1 MTPLE
6 CQLIKFPL
14 TLTWDIIIYL
24 FSGSVNELVL
34 ILQGNK
40 MKNGMCLQSLL
51 YQLVV
56 KSKGALLDSTL
67 EYLLDFPD
75 FARHF
80 VPPLLTFHLKEEVL
94 REKEFTSFT
103 ISHLISRFVENSN
116 DCVWV
121 ISSDPGRGKSTVVKE
136 LAHQL
141 SKQQKYVW
149 KIELRNFYPYQDK
162 PASFADLSV
171 SEFLSHELPL
181 AAEKIAHILE
191 NEKAFVFLD
200 GFDEICSDIRRHVLK
215 LIGELIKK
223 KASLLIASRPQEET
237 EISNALQGIR
247 AKKIHILP
255 LDRNQQIK
263 LLQLQPKNK
272 KSKEECKEMLED
284 FARLGLSFFIANPI
298 QLTLL
303 AQVEKATNLFD
314 IYDKVVDLK
323 IENEMKVKEEC
334 VKDKEPIFEDKKEAR
349 KNILNEVALKMLNG
363 ESVKMKPRETTK
375 LNRTGIAAMVGG
387 RLHFV
392 HHTFAEFLVVLGY
405 ITELKDKG
413 VSNINIFDNCSM
425 NCRQFLDD
433 WLSVR
438 KDTENEVWNKV
449 VNDLKSK
456 CTIQILKTKIVEE
469 NQPRLF
475 EDVFEKFSIQDLI
488 KEGILDVALSKS
500 GGITSKLL
508 EYEESQNYLRENEGL
523 LLDVSNTF
531 PLEVY
536 EKMKSIC
543 PKMMQKWVMWDL
555 PPVEV
560 LAVVARR
567 PGRLGMLE
575 FLANNGCIVNGLNG
589 AALHNASE
597 YGVVENV
604 ELLLSFPGIEIDW
617 PDGEETAMHYAA
629 RGTGD
634 PKIAELLWKKGF
646 NLDALDQM
654 DRTPLHKACQK
665 GNVDFVKFLL
675 EKGAKV
681 DLYDDYERETALH
694 FASENGHFECVELL
708 LKSGAE
714 VNETDKVDRTA
725 LHWACEGGHLECVE
739 LLLNSKAQIDLKDN
753 QDKTALNLASEK
765 GNEKVVKLLLLR
777 DCDVQS
783 SNDRG
788 STALQLACKS
798 GETICVRNIL
808 NNKADINVKDEEDE
822 TVLHYAARGGSVEIM
837 KMLLARNPIEHLS
850 AQTADEEGLLRP
862 SELEVYIDQKNIYGK
877 TALHVAAKEGKL
889 EVLKTI
895 LEAGA
900 NVTVVDE
907 NGWNA
912 IHFAT
917 SEGKLEVA
925 QYLNEVD
932 GSLIT
937 EQTNEGETALH
948 LAAADRNF
956 TTNLQ
961 PSIYNW
967 LVETCVDT
975 KATDKRGWNALHR
988 AAKEGNLKAAKLLC
1002 EKEPSLMKMETK
1014 KGETALHLAA
1024 EYNRDI
1030 VAICEWLLFNDVSI
1044 DAVDDEGW
1052 NAIHKAI
1059 RCNNFLVAEFLHKKD
1074 VNLVKQNT
1082 KKGETALHLASMVD
1096 YETSYGD
1103 DHSLFE
1109 WVLKQTNDFA
1119 AVDDEGWT
1127 ALHHAVRWG
1136 DLEVSKLLL
1145 EKNEKGIE
1153 MKTKN
1158 GETALHLAVM
1168 RSSKS
1173 WNFCNVLIKKGVD
1186 VKAVDKD
1193 GKNALHRAIE
1203 RNSARVAKLL
1213 LQKEDQNLIML
1224 TTDNGDT
1231 CLHLAASVYIYDDE
1245 SKRKALYQWLK
1256 ENGEDG
1262 RALKMAIKEI
1272 NKLPTEERARKAQEL
1287 EESLIK
1293 KKTEDG
1299 SSALDLLKAGVL
1311 TKHDFH
1317 SVDSENF
1324 ECCCLGFIEWLL
1336 ENQIDPHAVNK
1347 DGKTA
1352 LECANSTFVKE
1363 YLSRKMK

>member
-1 MTPLE
+1 M
-6 CQLIKFPL
+6 
-14 TLTWDIIIYL
+14 
-24 FSGSVNELVL
+24 S
-34 ILQGNK
+34 
-40 MKNGMCLQSLL
+40 LQSLL

-80 VPPLLTFHLKEEVL
+80 VPPMLTFNLKEEVGRL
-94 REKEFTSFT
+94 KEFKSFT
-103 ISHLISRFVENSN
+103 ISHLISRFVEDSD

-149 KIELRNFYPYQDK
+149 KIELRNFYTYYQDK
-162 PASFADLSV
+162 PASSADLSV

-181 AAEKIAHILE
+181 TAERIAHILK

-200 GFDEICSDIRRHVLK
+200 GFDEICSDFRRDVLK
-215 LIGELIKK
+215 LIGELIQK
-223 KASLLIASRPQEET
+223 KAGLLIASRPQEET
-237 EISNALQGIR
+237 EISNALQKKGIR

-272 KSKEECKEMLED
+272 KSKEECKKMLED
-284 FARLGLSFFIANPI
+284 FERLGLSFFMENPI

-303 AQVEKATNLFD
+303 AQVEKEINLFD

-334 VKDKEPIFEDKKEAR
+334 VDDKEPIFEETKEAR

-363 ESVKMKPRETTK
+363 ESVKMKPRDMKK
-375 LNRTGIAAMVGG
+375 LNRTGIAAIVGG

-392 HHTFAEFLVVLGY
+392 HQTFAEFLVLLGY

-413 VSNINIFDNCSM
+413 VSNINIFDDCLM

-456 CTIQILKTKIVEE
+456 CTIQILKTNIVEE

-488 KEGILDVALSKS
+488 KESILEVALSKS

-508 EYEESQNYLRENEGL
+508 EYEESQNYLRENTGL
-523 LLDVSNTF
+523 LLDVSNSF

-543 PKMMQKWVMWDL
+543 PKMILSWATLEDKDMV
-555 PPVEV
+555 
-560 LAVVARR
+560 AVAARW

-575 FLANNGCIVNGLNG
+575 FLANNGWDVNGLNG
-589 AALHNASE
+589 AGENALHKASE
-597 YGVVENV
+597 YGVVESV
-604 ELLLSFPGIEIDW
+604 ELLLSIPGIEIDC
-617 PDGEETAMHYAA
+617 PDGGQNETAMHYAA

-646 NLDALDQM
+646 DLDALDVM

-675 EKGAKV
+675 EKGAEV
-681 DLYDDYERETALH
+681 DLYDNYEWKTALH
-694 FASENGHFECVELL
+694 LASENGHFECVELL

-714 VNETDKVDRTA
+714 VNETDSDDRTA
-725 LHWACEGGHLECVE
+725 LHWACGEGNLECVE
-739 LLLNSKAQIDLKDN
+739 LLLNSNAQIDLKDN
-753 QDKTALNLASEK
+753 QDKTALNLASEN
-765 GNEKVVKLLLLR
+765 GYEKVVKLLLLY

-783 SNDRG
+783 PNDRG
-788 STALQLACKS
+788 STALQLACES
-798 GETICVRNIL
+798 GQTNCVRYIL

-822 TVLHYAARGGSVEIM
+822 TVLHYAARGGSAEIM
-837 KMLLARNPIEHLS
+837 KMLLAGNPIEQLS

-862 SELEVYIDQKNIYGK
+862 SGLEVFIDQKNIYGK

-900 NVTVVDE
+900 NVTVIDE

-912 IHFAT
+912 IHFAA

-925 QYLNEVD
+925 KYLNEVD

-948 LAAADRNF
+948 LAAAERNDHF
-956 TTNLQ
+956 HL
-961 PSIYNW
+961 PPIYNW

-988 AAKEGNLKAAKLLC
+988 AAKEGNLKAAKLLR

-1024 EYNRDI
+1024 ENDRDI
-1030 VAICEWLLFNDVSI
+1030 VAICEWLLFNDVTI

-1059 RCNNFLVAEFLHKKD
+1059 RCNNYLVAKFLHKKD

-1082 KKGETALHLASMVD
+1082 KKGETALHLASMTD
-1096 YETSYGD
+1096 YETLGY

-1109 WVLKQTNDFA
+1109 WVHKQTNDYA

-1127 ALHHAVRWG
+1127 TLHHAVRWG
-1136 DLEVSKLLL
+1136 DFKLSKLLC
-1145 EKNEKGIE
+1145 KSFIE

-1168 RSSKS
+1168 RSSISKN
-1173 WNFCNVLIKKGVD
+1173 WDFCNVLIKKGVD

-1213 LQKEDQNLIML
+1213 LHKEDQNLIML

-1272 NKLPTEERARKAQEL
+1272 NKLPTEERARKVQEL

-1324 ECCCLGFIEWLL
+1324 EYCCLGFIEWLL
-1336 ENQIDPHAVNK
+1336 ENKIDPHAVNK